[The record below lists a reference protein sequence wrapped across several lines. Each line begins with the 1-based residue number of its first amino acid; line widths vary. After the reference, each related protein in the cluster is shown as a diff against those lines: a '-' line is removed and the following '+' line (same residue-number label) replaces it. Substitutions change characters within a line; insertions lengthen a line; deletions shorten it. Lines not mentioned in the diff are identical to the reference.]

1 MKGDFEIRKSLSSKP
16 YSPLSLELGEDKP
29 NHLGPEKGMIVMMVI
44 VMVMVMVMVLVMVM
58 VMVMVMKTFLDL
70 GCGFRDAGTSF
81 SQNSVAAR
89 GHYH

>member
-29 NHLGPEKGMIVMMVI
+29 NHLGPEKGMIVMMV
-44 VMVMVMVMVLVMVM
+44 MVMVMVME
-58 VMVMVMKTFLDL
+58 TFLDL

>member
-58 VMVMVMKTFLDL
+58 VMVTVMKTFLDL

-89 GHYH
+89 GHFH

>member
-29 NHLGPEKGMIVMMVI
+29 NHLGPGIVMMI
-44 VMVMVMVMVLVMVM
+44 VMVMIMMVM
-58 VMVMVMKTFLDL
+58 VMVMVMKMFLDL
-70 GCGFRDAGTSF
+70 GCGFKDAGTSF

-89 GHYH
+89 DHYHYSTLSQ